1 MGGKGKKTNENPAQ
15 KLILKALKII
25 LKAFYYIGK
34 PFYLILSYLVLL
46 LILTSYITGHI
57 TRLTIDLIFKK
68 ALKLILPPKKIKKK
82 TPIKKKPKEE
92 KIKITPPY
100 LNSLKILFLKLE
112 LVFARIKEIKP
123 PKIRIRFGL
132 IKTIILVLFIT
143 LVITIVYIF
152 QGIPSPKKLT
162 ERKVEVST
170 KIYDRNGILLYTI
183 YKDKNR
189 TPVSLNQVP
198 DIVKYAT
205 LAAEDAEFYHHP
217 GFSIRGMLRALV
229 RNYTKGELSGGSTIT
244 QQLVKNALLTPEKT
258 LVRKIREII
267 LAILVEAT
275 YSKDKILEM
284 YLNEVSYGG
293 TAYGIEEASKTY
305 FGKSVSQLTLA
316 EAAFLAGLPKSPSK
330 YSPFS
335 ETPELGLARQ
345 KDVLNLMRINGFI
358 SEEEEKKALEEKIT
372 FSLKRTDIKAPHF
385 VMYVRKELED
395 KFSKEVVETGG
406 LEVKTTLDYQ
416 IQELAEKAV
425 KSEIDKLSSLNVR
438 NGAALVINPQTGEIL
453 AMVGSKD
460 YFDIKNDGN
469 VNVTTSKR
477 QPGSSIKVVNYAYAL
492 SHGFTPAS
500 ILSDTPITYKIKG
513 QPDYTPRNYDGNYR
527 GNLTLRSALAESRNI
542 PAVRV
547 LASYGVDK
555 MIEMGKRM
563 GITTWDD
570 KDRFG
575 LSLTLGGGEVKL
587 IDLARVYATIANYG
601 QRPEIKSIISV
612 KNYEGKT
619 LYQDNCLLTNQ
630 KEWCPKE
637 EVLDKRV
644 AFLLTD
650 ILKDNQARTPAFGA
664 HSALVINGHPEVAVK
679 TGTSNNLKDNLTVGY
694 TKDYLVA
701 VWVGNNNNTPM
712 SRIASGITGAAPIF
726 NKIMS
731 SLLFEKEVKDWEVPE
746 GVVQLPICPLTGTL
760 ACNNCPVKMEW
771 FLEENKPQKACNPE
785 FVKTLKNPQM
795 PPQIL
800 EPAARTE
807 RN

>member
-1 MGGKGKKTNENPAQ
+1 
-15 KLILKALKII
+15 
-25 LKAFYYIGK
+25 
-34 PFYLILSYLVLL
+34 
-46 LILTSYITGHI
+46 
-57 TRLTIDLIFKK
+57 
-68 ALKLILPPKKIKKK
+68 
-82 TPIKKKPKEE
+82 
-92 KIKITPPY
+92 
-100 LNSLKILFLKLE
+100 
-112 LVFARIKEIKP
+112 
-123 PKIRIRFGL
+123 
-132 IKTIILVLFIT
+132 
-143 LVITIVYIF
+143 
-152 QGIPSPKKLT
+152 
-162 ERKVEVST
+162 
-170 KIYDRNGILLYTI
+170 
-183 YKDKNR
+183 
-189 TPVSLNQVP
+189 
-198 DIVKYAT
+198 
-205 LAAEDAEFYHHP
+205 
-217 GFSIRGMLRALV
+217 
-229 RNYTKGELSGGSTIT
+229 
-244 QQLVKNALLTPEKT
+244 
-258 LVRKIREII
+258 
-267 LAILVEAT
+267 
-275 YSKDKILEM
+275 
-284 YLNEVSYGG
+284 
-293 TAYGIEEASKTY
+293 
-305 FGKSVSQLTLA
+305 
-316 EAAFLAGLPKSPSK
+316 
-330 YSPFS
+330 
-335 ETPELGLARQ
+335 
-345 KDVLNLMRINGFI
+345 
-358 SEEEEKKALEEKIT
+358 
-372 FSLKRTDIKAPHF
+372 
-385 VMYVRKELED
+385 MYVRKELED

-416 IQELAEKAV
+416 IQELAEKVV
-425 KSEIDKLSSLNVR
+425 KSEIDKLSSLNVK
-438 NGAALVINPQTGEIL
+438 NGAALVIDPQTGEIL

-547 LASYGVDK
+547 LASYGVNK

-630 KEWCPKE
+630 KESCPKE

-746 GVVQLPICPLTGTL
+746 GIVQLPICPLTGTL

-771 FLEENKPQKACNPE
+771 FWKKISPKKPAIQN
-785 FVKTLKNPQM
+785 L
-795 PPQIL
+795 
-800 EPAARTE
+800 
-807 RN
+807 